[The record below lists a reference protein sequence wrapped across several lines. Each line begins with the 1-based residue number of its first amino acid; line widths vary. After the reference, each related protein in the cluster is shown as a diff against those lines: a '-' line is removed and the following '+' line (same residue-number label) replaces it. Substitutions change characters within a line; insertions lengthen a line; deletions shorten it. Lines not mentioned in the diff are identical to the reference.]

1 MVGEEREGSGI
12 KGEAAWLHGERTR
25 AWKGGGNGWIENETN
40 RKQKQCATLVE
51 VEESSR
57 QVQSNTASAASNDD
71 LSNQAPHVHA
81 RFAPA
86 PAPIGE

>member
-1 MVGEEREGSGI
+1 
-12 KGEAAWLHGERTR
+12 
-25 AWKGGGNGWIENETN
+25 
-40 RKQKQCATLVE
+40 VE
-51 VEESSR
+51 VESSR

-86 PAPIGE
+86 PIGE

>member
-1 MVGEEREGSGI
+1 M
-12 KGEAAWLHGERTR
+12 LHTYIFH
-25 AWKGGGNGWIENETN
+25 AKNLV
-40 RKQKQCATLVE
+40 QKATLVE

-86 PAPIGE
+86 PIGE